1 MAKKKNE
8 GAARVLGEG
17 RYLTLLDEGGWEYV
31 TRPRISGIVVM
42 VGITAEEKL
51 VLVEQ
56 YRTAVHG
63 RVIELPAGLVG
74 DEEDRG
80 EESLA
85 DAAGRELTEETGY
98 AAGELVRV
106 GEGPVAV
113 GMSDEVITFFKA
125 TKLSRVGPGGGVE
138 NEQITVHEVAPRDL
152 IAFLDARRAEGL
164 AVDPKIFAGLFMA
177 GIDVPR

>member
-1 MAKKKNE
+1 
-8 GAARVLGEG
+8 
-17 RYLTLLDEGGWEYV
+17 
-31 TRPRISGIVVM
+31 M
-42 VGITAEEKL
+42 VGITPEDKL

-85 DAAGRELTEETGY
+85 DAGARADGETGY

-113 GMSDEVITFFKA
+113 GMSDEVVTFFRA
-125 TKLSRVGPGGGVE
+125 GNLSRVGPGGGVE
-138 NEQITVHEVAPRDL
+138 KEQITVHEVAARDL
-152 IAFLDARRAEGL
+152 IAFLEARRAEGL
-164 AVDPKIFAGLFMA
+164 AVDPKIFAGLFLA
-177 GIDVPR
+177 GIDIPR

>member
-1 MAKKKNE
+1 M
-8 GAARVLGEG
+8 LGEG

-31 TRPRISGIVVM
+31 TRPRVTGIVVM
-42 VGITAEEKL
+42 VAVTAEHKL

-74 DEEDRG
+74 DEDDRG

-98 AAGELVRV
+98 AAGELERV

-113 GMSDEVITFFKA
+113 GMSDEVVTFFRA
-125 TKLSRVGPGGGVE
+125 TNLSKVGPGGGVE
-138 NEQITVHEVAPRDL
+138 KEQITVHEVAARNL
-152 IAFLDARRAEGL
+152 IAFLEAQRAQGL

-177 GIDVPR
+177 GIDIPR